1 MTSQTR
7 KPSSILI
14 TGASSGIGA
23 ALALSY
29 AESGTTL
36 FLSGRN
42 QARLL
47 EIAAACEEKG
57 ANVHTQDLDVT
68 DKDGMANWL
77 QDADAQKPLDLAI
90 ANAGIS
96 GSSNAQNDI
105 TSRSIFATNIDGVLN
120 TILPIIPK
128 MISRQSGQIA
138 LMSSLAGFR
147 GLPSAPAYSAS
158 KAAVRSYG
166 EALRGSLDK
175 DGIKVSV
182 ICPGFVESRITDA
195 NSFYMP
201 FLMKAPKAAR
211 IIKNGLAKDKARIA
225 FPFCLYAM
233 TWLMMALPT
242 MIIDPIIK
250 SLPKKE

>member
-1 MTSQTR
+1 MTSQIN

-29 AESGTTL
+29 AEAGTAL

-47 EIAAACEEKG
+47 EIAATCEQKG
-57 ANVHTQDLDVT
+57 AHVQTQKLDVT
-68 DKDGMANWL
+68 DKDEMANWL
-77 QDADAQKPLDLAI
+77 QEVDAQNPLDLVI

-96 GSSNAQNDI
+96 GEINAHNNI
-105 TSRSIFATNIDGVLN
+105 TPRSIFATNVDGVLN
-120 TILPIIPK
+120 TILPIIPN
-128 MISRQSGQIA
+128 MICRQDGQIA
-138 LMSSLAGFR
+138 VMSSLAGFR

-166 EALRGSLDK
+166 EALRGSLHK

-211 IIKNGLAKDKARIA
+211 IIKKGLAKDQARIA
-225 FPFCLYAM
+225 FPFRLYAM
-233 TWLMMALPT
+233 TWLMTVLPT

-250 SLPKKE
+250 RLPKKE